1 MNFYYDLS
9 ATLQDLGFYDFIL
22 PFLLVFTIVFAI
34 LEKTKILG
42 VDKDNE
48 SKRNINAV
56 IALVLGLLIVN
67 QFEIVQSLNTFL
79 PKISFFIVIA
89 LMVLILFGLFG
100 ANVERGLGGILLLAA
115 AVISLI
121 ATYWALGPSL
131 DFRVPYWVEDNVGTI
146 TAGLIVLI
154 IIFGVISKPGDS
166 SSTRLDNMTKAIDKM
181 FGKGT

>member
-100 ANVERGLGGILLLAA
+100 ANVERARGY
-115 AVISLI
+115 S
-121 ATYWALGPSL
+121 P
-131 DFRVPYWVEDNVGTI
+131 
-146 TAGLIVLI
+146 
-154 IIFGVISKPGDS
+154 FGS
-166 SSTRLDNMTKAIDKM
+166 SSDISNCNILGLRT
-181 FGKGT
+181 